1 MAERSL
7 LKKIDALI
15 SSLQV
20 LGAKVDELKEENERL
35 KNELEEAHA
44 RIRVLE
50 EERERVRSR
59 LKGLLQRLSR
69 IEESILKRERIGG

>member
-50 EERERVRSR
+50 GERERVRSR